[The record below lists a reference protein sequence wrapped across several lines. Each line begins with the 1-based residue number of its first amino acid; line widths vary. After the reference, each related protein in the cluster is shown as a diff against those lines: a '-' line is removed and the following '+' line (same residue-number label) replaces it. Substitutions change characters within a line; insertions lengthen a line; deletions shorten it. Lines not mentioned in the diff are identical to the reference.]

1 MHHAKQANVVIGFHV
16 ESFFIKLKAS
26 SLLVFTSL
34 VFCNFEPIP
43 LLAQS
48 PSQPT
53 QPISVPAKF
62 ISADYDR
69 CGITYVLVDALSE
82 PRFEELISSYHSTLL
97 VPDKFFDN
105 RIADDVIRRSV
116 ISSVSPGLKED
127 QISQAIRMQKLPNK
141 IMDIIFA
148 SDGKTWKLDSLLK
161 RGQYN
166 MTDDQVMLLKNSAK
180 GFTAGSENAI
190 WSERII
196 KKSFVIAFAPQN
208 FLSMEEIYDRQDARN
223 AEMSRRSKGR
233 IQYKPVNRLL
243 RGYKGSV
250 QAWCYRI
257 NMNDTLMNE
266 MWMNYG
272 SKAKRDSMSYP
283 LELLGKTTFT
293 VESLESRKM
302 QYPSTDIA
310 LLNKLMSDIHS
321 KALREFEL
329 SVSDFRV
336 RAPLVSVRP
345 PEAKVGLKEGVF
357 LDQRFFVYENVM
369 KNGQPVTVRRG
380 VIRAKRVPDNR
391 TIATGQSGQTKFYQV
406 AGGRLTPGML
416 IEQKRDIGFSFFAG
430 SSIPTTKN
438 RNWFNGRLSVN
449 LAATAHSD
457 GTKGPP
463 SQLRIFID
471 FDVYHQKGAD
481 SSTVQKYFGSN
492 YKSNDLATIGAGLGV
507 QRDFH
512 FLHHFQFSPFAS
524 VNFNNISYSDT
535 NLNKRANAVLGK
547 DWGVTF
553 SFKAGADL
561 GINLTHN
568 FKLVFSGYANTLSK
582 NPSWNLPILG
592 KAPKATDEQ
601 SNRIKMGLMVNVKLR
616 YDI

>member
-1 MHHAKQANVVIGFHV
+1 M
-16 ESFFIKLKAS
+16 KLKVC
-26 SLLVFTSL
+26 LLLIFIGIFLCQFDSMQ
-34 VFCNFEPIP
+34 I
-43 LLAQS
+43 LAQI
-48 PSQPT
+48 PSQPS
-53 QPISVPAKF
+53 QPISVPSKF

-69 CGITYVLVDALSE
+69 CGISFVLVDAFSE
-82 PRFEELISSYHSTLL
+82 SRFDPLIATYHSTLS
-97 VPDKFFDN
+97 VPDKYFDN
-105 RIADDVIRRSV
+105 RIANDVIQEGVFSK
-116 ISSVSPGLKED
+116 VSPGSKEN
-127 QISQAIRMQKLPNK
+127 QISQAIRMQKLPNRV
-141 IMDIIFA
+141 MDIIFA
-148 SDGKTWKLDSLLK
+148 SDGKTWKLDSLFK

-166 MTDDQVMLLKNSAK
+166 MSDDQVLLLKNSAK

-190 WSERII
+190 WSERIM
-196 KKSFVIAFAPQN
+196 KKSFIIALSPRN
-208 FLSMEEIYDRQDARN
+208 FQSMDEIYDRQDARN
-223 AEMSRRSKGR
+223 QELSRRSKGK
-233 IQYKPVNRLL
+233 IPYKPVDRLL
-243 RGYKGSV
+243 RGYKGTIM
-250 QAWCYRI
+250 AYCYKLS
-257 NMNDTLMNE
+257 MNDTLMNE
-266 MWMNYG
+266 MWMNFS
-272 SKAKRDSMSYP
+272 SKSKRDSMAYP
-283 LELLGKTTFT
+283 LMLMAKTEFN
-293 VESLESRKM
+293 VESLEPRK
-302 QYPSTDIA
+302 A
-310 LLNKLMSDIHS
+310 LGYSSDNVLLHRLMIDVHS

-336 RAPLVSVRP
+336 RAALVSVRP

-406 AGGRLTPGML
+406 AGGRLDPGML
-416 IEQKRDIGFSFFAG
+416 IEQKPDIGFSFFAG
-430 SSIPTTKN
+430 SCIPTTKN

-449 LAATAHSD
+449 LAATSHSD

-481 SSTVQKYFGSN
+481 SSTVQKYFGPN
-492 YKSNDLATIGAGLGV
+492 YKNNNLSTIGAGLGV
-507 QRDFH
+507 QKDFH

-524 VNFNNISYSDT
+524 VNFNNITYSDT
-535 NLNKRANAVLGK
+535 NLNNRAKTVLGK
-547 DWGVTF
+547 DWGKTF

-568 FKLVFSGYANTLSK
+568 FKLVCSGYANTLSK

-592 KAPKATDEQ
+592 KATKPTDEQ

>member
-1 MHHAKQANVVIGFHV
+1 M
-16 ESFFIKLKAS
+16 KLKVCL
-26 SLLVFTSL
+26 LLVFTGIFLCQFDSMQ
-34 VFCNFEPIP
+34 I
-43 LLAQS
+43 LAQIPYQ
-48 PSQPT
+48 PS
-53 QPISVPAKF
+53 QPISVPSKF

-69 CGITYVLVDALSE
+69 CGISFVLVDAFSE
-82 PRFEELISSYHSTLL
+82 PRFDPLIATYHSTLS
-97 VPDKFFDN
+97 VPDKYFDN
-105 RIADDVIRRSV
+105 RIANDVIHGDVFSK
-116 ISSVSPGLKED
+116 VSPSSKEN
-127 QISQAIRMQKLPNK
+127 QISQAIRMQKLPNRV
-141 IMDIIFA
+141 MDLIFA
-148 SDGKTWKLDSLLK
+148 SDGKTWKLDSLFK

-166 MTDDQVMLLKNSAK
+166 MSDDQVLLLKNSAK

-196 KKSFVIAFAPQN
+196 KKSFIISLSPRN
-208 FLSMEEIYDRQDARN
+208 FQSMDEIYDRQDARN
-223 AEMSRRSKGR
+223 QELSRRSKGK
-233 IQYKPVNRLL
+233 IPYTPVDRLF
-243 RGYKGSV
+243 RGYKGTI
-250 QAWCYRI
+250 QAYCYKLS
-257 NMNDTLMNE
+257 MNDTLMNE
-266 MWMNYG
+266 MWMNFS
-272 SKAKRDSMSYP
+272 SKSKRDSMAYP
-283 LELLGKTTFT
+283 LIMMAKTEFN
-293 VESLESRKM
+293 VESLEPRK
-302 QYPSTDIA
+302 A
-310 LLNKLMSDIHS
+310 LGYSSDNVLLHRLMIDVHS

-357 LDQRFFVYENVM
+357 LDQRFFVYENVL

-406 AGGRLTPGML
+406 AGGRLDPGML
-416 IEQKRDIGFSFFAG
+416 IEQKPDIGFSFFAG
-430 SSIPTTKN
+430 SCIPTTKN
-438 RNWFNGRLSVN
+438 RNWFNGRMSVN
-449 LAATAHSD
+449 LAATSHSD

-492 YKSNDLATIGAGLGV
+492 YKNNNLSAIGAGLGV

-524 VNFNNISYSDT
+524 INFNNITYSDT
-535 NLNKRANAVLGK
+535 NLNKRAKTVLGK
-547 DWGVTF
+547 DWGKTF

-582 NPSWNLPILG
+582 NPSWNIDRAG
-592 KAPKATDEQ
+592 KATDEQ